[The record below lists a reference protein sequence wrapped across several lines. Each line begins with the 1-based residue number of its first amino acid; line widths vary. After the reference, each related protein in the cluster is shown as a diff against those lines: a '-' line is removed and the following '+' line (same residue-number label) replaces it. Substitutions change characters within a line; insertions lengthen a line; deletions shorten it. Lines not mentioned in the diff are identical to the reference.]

1 MPRGSGRGGHGH
13 SARRLVDLTG
23 ILSVAERN
31 DLSTL
36 VIAITERMHT
46 DISATFDS
54 PVVTPIDAGNGHH
67 NWLTL
72 PLLCHKEGKK
82 DISSVNSKPKH
93 PKKRGKT
100 YDKVHSTIE
109 REEKEAMT
117 PQLGE
122 LKKEALTFFRKW
134 QSLILQRM
142 KDVAVTEPKAPHPG
156 GRGRGRGF
164 RGDDSF
170 RGRGGRGGKAGRGGL
185 TLATGPPRLPSAHI
199 DLELS
204 KQYPP
209 IPNTLWSL
217 PIDRRRLFFHI
228 VFLITLSLQEYTAN
242 SFLLLANLTSCLNLP
257 FIFFQ
262 TEEIKLARG
271 LAHAA
276 LETSAEALLAL
287 KLEETKSSRRFKGY
301 GNTSANPTLATG
313 LESIGLGTSSGG
325 FGLTGAIAASLLGA
339 MADNARMQNAV
350 FGINPSKP
358 LGKLLETFSR
368 DIQDVGFIPVHPKP
382 FTEYADAREVLAED
396 RRLRVV
402 IALNGWVIEDE
413 DLVKPWICLGQ
424 QTETYTLRWDMAT
437 LLNLGNSL
445 ETVILSSAWG
455 VSKKEVKTRT
465 IFKCLLESDW
475 PGSLLKVSKIIDNP
489 WNVGLVRAEKAGGM
503 LADAIMRHKF
513 QGDRPVSLVGYSLGA
528 RAIYCCLMVLAE
540 RRHFGGIESVV
551 LMGAPIPSESRVWLT
566 LKSVVAGRLI
576 NVYSEHDFLLGFL
589 CRFSNTDFGI
599 AGLQEIQGAT
609 GVENYNAGDLTRG
622 HLGYRS
628 AAGRILR
635 DVKWEQLSKNGA
647 HGGKPAGHKG
657 RR

>member
-1 MPRGSGRGGHGH
+1 
-13 SARRLVDLTG
+13 
-23 ILSVAERN
+23 LS
-31 DLSTL
+31 
-36 VIAITERMHT
+36 
-46 DISATFDS
+46 
-54 PVVTPIDAGNGHH
+54 
-67 NWLTL
+67 
-72 PLLCHKEGKK
+72 
-82 DISSVNSKPKH
+82 
-93 PKKRGKT
+93 
-100 YDKVHSTIE
+100 
-109 REEKEAMT
+109 
-117 PQLGE
+117 
-122 LKKEALTFFRKW
+122 
-134 QSLILQRM
+134 
-142 KDVAVTEPKAPHPG
+142 
-156 GRGRGRGF
+156 
-164 RGDDSF
+164 
-170 RGRGGRGGKAGRGGL
+170 
-185 TLATGPPRLPSAHI
+185 
-199 DLELS
+199 
-204 KQYPP
+204 
-209 IPNTLWSL
+209 
-217 PIDRRRLFFHI
+217 IDRRRLFFHI

-257 FIFFQ
+257 FVFFQ

-325 FGLTGAIAASLLGA
+325 FGLTGTIAASLLGA

-465 IFKCLLESDW
+465 
-475 PGSLLKVSKIIDNP
+475 SKLPCTNYE
-489 WNVGLVRAEKAGGM
+489 RANM
-503 LADAIMRHKF
+503 ADHI
-513 QGDRPVSLVGYSLGA
+513 
-528 RAIYCCLMVLAE
+528 
-540 RRHFGGIESVV
+540 
-551 LMGAPIPSESRVWLT
+551 
-566 LKSVVAGRLI
+566 
-576 NVYSEHDFLLGFL
+576 
-589 CRFSNTDFGI
+589 
-599 AGLQEIQGAT
+599 
-609 GVENYNAGDLTRG
+609 
-622 HLGYRS
+622 
-628 AAGRILR
+628 
-635 DVKWEQLSKNGA
+635 
-647 HGGKPAGHKG
+647 
-657 RR
+657 